1 MKTKTVKTAKRRLR
15 LTKRQKDA
23 LKKHQAAHGH
33 TKTHMN
39 EMTKAM
45 LAGKTF
51 TEAHNLAMK
60 KRGK

>member
-1 MKTKTVKTAKRRLR
+1 MKIKSGKTANRRVR

-23 LKKHQAAHGH
+23 LKRHQSAHGH
-33 TKTHMN
+33 TKAHMN
-39 EMTKAM
+39 EMRKAM

-60 KRGK
+60 KKGK